1 MKEIQQWTAV
11 ICLAALTAA
20 LAQSLLPSGSMERM
34 GKFIVGAFMIC
45 VMIAPIAKFAPQFRM
60 SFHSTAENASPQNP
74 ALESTVQNQIE
85 DASQKSVSNLVTA
98 ELAQKQIKCKNV
110 RAVMDTKQDGRISIT
125 KIIVTLETK
134 DAAKAQVAQEYL
146 EKELGLKTEVVSDGG

>member
-45 VMIAPIAKFAPQFRM
+45 VMIAPIAKFAPQLRL
-60 SFHSTAENASPQNP
+60 SLGGTAEKTLPQSP
-74 ALESTVQNQIE
+74 ALESTVDSQIAE
-85 DASQKSVSNLVTA
+85 ASQKSISNLVTA

-125 KIIVTLETK
+125 KIIVTLDAK
-134 DAAKAQVAQEYL
+134 DAAKAEAAQEYL